1 MWFSKATT
9 HSTDAGVG
17 HGEQW
22 PDGQQNVFW
31 SIKGSVV
38 GRLHS
43 LCPPGNVTEGYL
55 VLTCQRDHPGHGL
68 SPPFSAL
75 TSLPAPVG
83 GLAWLLSTCPPGSS
97 FRDCWVSTFSITAKP
112 CKTTQKVVGGSET

>member
-22 PDGQQNVFW
+22 PDGQQDVFW

-68 SPPFSAL
+68 SPPFSAPHFSAGPCRGPGL
-75 TSLPAPVG
+75 APVHLPSG
-83 GLAWLLSTCPPGSS
+83 
-97 FRDCWVSTFSITAKP
+97 V
-112 CKTTQKVVGGSET
+112 